1 MFFFTLETLKRSFS
15 REMGLHKLAVES
27 DTEEI
32 RSDRTGEET
41 EEHSYLKYVFSSA
54 IINSVKI
61 IHCSPLTS
69 D

>member
-1 MFFFTLETLKRSFS
+1 
-15 REMGLHKLAVES
+15 MGLHKLALES

-32 RSDRTGEET
+32 RSDSTGEET
-41 EEHSYLKYVFSSA
+41 EEHSYPKYVFSST